1 MNPKDAILKVTSM
14 LTCDSDL
21 HLYDGKIPS
30 VEKADVLG
38 HEPNVL
44 GFVLTLQYFQSK

>member
-21 HLYDGKIPS
+21 PLQCQS
-30 VEKADVLG
+30 VENADVLG